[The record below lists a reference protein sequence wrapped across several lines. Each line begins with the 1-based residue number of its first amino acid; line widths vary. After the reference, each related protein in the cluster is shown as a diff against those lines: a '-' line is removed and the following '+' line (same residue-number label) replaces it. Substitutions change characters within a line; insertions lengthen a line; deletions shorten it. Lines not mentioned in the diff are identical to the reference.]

1 MKRLTREEKFMREA
15 LKSAKKG
22 LSEGEVPIGAVVV
35 FEDKVVARGYNRRA
49 RLQLASAHAEMMA
62 IDRACKKFGS
72 WRLPEGCE
80 LYVTLEP
87 CPMCMGACLNARVDK
102 IYFGAYEQKGR
113 SLTSALAEA
122 NLLNHKTDVQGGV
135 LEGECSAVLTD
146 FFVGMRK
153 KQKEEKERR
162 KAEEASL

>member
-1 MKRLTREEKFMREA
+1 MRA
-15 LKSAKKG
+15 AIKVAQKG
-22 LSEGEVPIGAVVV
+22 LAEGEVPIGAVVV
-35 FEDKVVARGYNRRA
+35 YEDKVVARGYNRRA

-102 IYFGAYEQKGR
+102 IYFGSYEQKGR
-113 SLTSALAEA
+113 SLTTELAEA
-122 NLLNHKTDVQGGV
+122 NLLNHKTEVIGGV
-135 LEGECSAVLTD
+135 LQEECTAMLTG
-146 FFVGMRK
+146 FFTALRQ
-153 KQKEEKERR
+153 KQKEEKERK
-162 KAEEASL
+162 KAAQEEEGKEI